1 MAVSLT
7 KGQKVNLSK
16 AVEKLANVTVGLGWD
31 MAQNGNSID
40 CDSSVFV
47 LRESTKQIS
56 KKITSGLFGLFSKTK
71 TEEVAECGLTRSDD
85 IVYYGNLTHDSGCIK
100 HRGDNLVGGTGKR
113 NDDEQITIDLKK
125 MPEDI
130 KKLVVAVN
138 IYNCRV
144 RGQHFGMIKNCYTRI
159 VDDATKEEICR
170 YNLTDDYNRCTA
182 LIVGELYRDENNEWQ
197 FKAIGEGTHD
207 SSIPDMAKRYK

>member
-56 KKITSGLFGLFSKTK
+56 KKIKSGLFGIFSKTK

-113 NDDEQITIDLKK
+113 NDDEQIAIDLKK

-170 YNLTDDYNRCTA
+170 YNLTDDYKWKCFVT
-182 LIVGELYRDENNEWQ
+182 
-197 FKAIGEGTHD
+197 
-207 SSIPDMAKRYK
+207 

>member
-31 MAQNGNSID
+31 MAQNGNSI
-40 CDSSVFV
+40 
-47 LRESTKQIS
+47 
-56 KKITSGLFGLFSKTK
+56 
-71 TEEVAECGLTRSDD
+71 
-85 IVYYGNLTHDSGCIK
+85 
-100 HRGDNLVGGTGKR
+100 
-113 NDDEQITIDLKK
+113 
-125 MPEDI
+125 
-130 KKLVVAVN
+130 
-138 IYNCRV
+138 
-144 RGQHFGMIKNCYTRI
+144 
-159 VDDATKEEICR
+159 
-170 YNLTDDYNRCTA
+170 RCTA

>member
-56 KKITSGLFGLFSKTK
+56 KKIASGLFGLFSKNK
-71 TEEVAECGLTRSDD
+71 KQKKLQKCGLTRSDD
-85 IVYYGNLTHDSGCIK
+85 IVYMETLHMTVVALSTEATTL
-100 HRGDNLVGGTGKR
+100 LV
-113 NDDEQITIDLKK
+113 EQVKGMMMNRLQLIMKK

-130 KKLVVAVN
+130 K
-138 IYNCRV
+138 
-144 RGQHFGMIKNCYTRI
+144 
-159 VDDATKEEICR
+159 
-170 YNLTDDYNRCTA
+170 
-182 LIVGELYRDENNEWQ
+182 
-197 FKAIGEGTHD
+197 
-207 SSIPDMAKRYK
+207 S

>member
-1 MAVSLT
+1 
-7 KGQKVNLSK
+7 
-16 AVEKLANVTVGLGWD
+16 
-31 MAQNGNSID
+31 
-40 CDSSVFV
+40 
-47 LRESTKQIS
+47 
-56 KKITSGLFGLFSKTK
+56 
-71 TEEVAECGLTRSDD
+71 
-85 IVYYGNLTHDSGCIK
+85 
-100 HRGDNLVGGTGKR
+100 
-113 NDDEQITIDLKK
+113 

-130 KKLVVAVN
+130 KKLVGAVN

>member
-31 MAQNGNSID
+31 MSDYGSSID

-47 LRESTKQIS
+47 LKESTKNIS
-56 KKITSGLFGLFSKTK
+56 KKVKTGLFGLFSKTEVDSV
-71 TEEVAECGLTRSDD
+71 TECCLTDSDD
-85 IVYYGNLTHDSGCIK
+85 IVYYGNLTHGSGCIK

-113 NDDEQITIDLKK
+113 NDDEQISINLKN
-125 MPEDI
+125 MPENI
-130 KKLVVAVN
+130 KKLVVVVN
-138 IYNCRV
+138 IYNCRFK
-144 RGQHFGMIKNCYTRI
+144 GQHFGMVKNCYARI

-170 YNLTDDYNRCTA
+170 YNLTDDYRKCTA

-197 FKAIGEGTHD
+197 FKAVGEGTSD
-207 SSIPDMAKRYK
+207 GSISELSNRYK

>member
-31 MAQNGNSID
+31 MAQSGSRID

-47 LRESTKQIS
+47 LRESTKRIS
-56 KKITSGLFGLFSKTK
+56 KKVKSGLFGLFSKVETDEV
-71 TEEVAECGLTRSDD
+71 TECSLTRSDD
-85 IVYYGNLTHDSGCIK
+85 IIYYGNLAHDSGCVK
-100 HRGDNLVGGTGKR
+100 HRGDNLVGGKGKR
-113 NDDEQITIDLKK
+113 NDDEQIAIDLKK
-125 MPEDI
+125 MPPDI
-130 KKLVVAVN
+130 KKLVVVVN

-144 RGQHFGMIKNCYTRI
+144 KGQHFGMIKNCYARI

-170 YNLTDDYNRCTA
+170 YNLTDGYDKCTA
-182 LIVGELYRDENNEWQ
+182 LIVGELYRDENDEWQ
-197 FKAIGEGTHD
+197 FKAIGEGTQD
-207 SSIPDMAKRYK
+207 GSISDMAKRYK

>member
-56 KKITSGLFGLFSKTK
+56 KKIKSGLFGIFSKTK

-113 NDDEQITIDLKK
+113 NDDEQIAIDLKK

-130 KKLVVAVN
+130 KKVSCSCEYL
-138 IYNCRV
+138 
-144 RGQHFGMIKNCYTRI
+144 
-159 VDDATKEEICR
+159 
-170 YNLTDDYNRCTA
+170 
-182 LIVGELYRDENNEWQ
+182 
-197 FKAIGEGTHD
+197 
-207 SSIPDMAKRYK
+207 